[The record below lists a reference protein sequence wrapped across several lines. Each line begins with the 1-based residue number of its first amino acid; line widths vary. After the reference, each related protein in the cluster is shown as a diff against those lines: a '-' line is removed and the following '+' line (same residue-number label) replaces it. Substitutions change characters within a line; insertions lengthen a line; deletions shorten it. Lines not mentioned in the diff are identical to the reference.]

1 MPQHTKEVV
10 NQRRQQVAQLYLAG
24 KYQSEIGQLL
34 GVTQQQISKD
44 LRAVQQQWLAAS
56 IRDFDAVRAEQLA
69 KIDRIERAAWESFA
83 LSLKPREIT
92 VQEAVEGERPTKKA
106 SIRKEGQ
113 AGDPRF
119 LQIAQRCI
127 DQRADLLGL
136 STATEAAKALGS
148 GLAGL
153 LAQAQAAQAPAP
165 PMAEA

>member
-10 NQRRQQVAQLYLAG
+10 NQRRQQVAQMYLAG

-44 LRAVQQQWLAAS
+44 LRAVQQQWLASS
-56 IRDFDAVRAEQLA
+56 IRDFDTVRAEQLA
-69 KIDRIERAAWESFA
+69 KIDRIERASWESFA

-92 VQEAVEGERPTKKA
+92 VQEAVEGQRPTKKA

-148 GLAGL
+148 GLAAL
-153 LAQAQAAQAPAP
+153 LAQAQAAQAPTP

>member
-1 MPQHTKEVV
+1 
-10 NQRRQQVAQLYLAG
+10 
-24 KYQSEIGQLL
+24 
-34 GVTQQQISKD
+34 
-44 LRAVQQQWLAAS
+44 
-56 IRDFDAVRAEQLA
+56 
-69 KIDRIERAAWESFA
+69 

-136 STATEAAKALGS
+136 STATEAAKALGT

-153 LAQAQAAQAPAP
+153 LAQAHASAAPAS

>member
-1 MPQHTKEVV
+1 MPLHKHEVV
-10 NQRRQQVAQLYLAG
+10 NQRRQRVAELYLTG
-24 KYQSEIGQLL
+24 TLQSAIGQVL
-34 GVTQQQISKD
+34 GISQQQVSHD
-44 LRAVQQQWLAAS
+44 LKIVQRQWLASS
-56 IRDFDAVRAEQLA
+56 IRDFDTVKSEQLA

-92 VQEAVEGERPTKKA
+92 VQEAVEGEHPTKKA